1 MPIHSNLTDPELH
14 EPKGISTATVGR
26 TYVSDGSGSGSWL
39 HVPTGWGYYQH
50 SGSAQTISTTDVKL
64 LVNGSGALT
73 NTNYLPR
80 EIRGSGH
87 LWSTASSKLTP
98 IRLGDAYS
106 VRLDL
111 PVTARATAVEATLSL
126 DIGGGATPTSVILPK
141 FLNVDKTAPFT
152 LSLDIPLVVPTNT
165 TLLNGIQF
173 FLKVDAG
180 SIDITDPSVT
190 ITRIHSG
197 NL

>member
-1 MPIHSNLTDPELH
+1 MPIHSNLSDPELH
-14 EPKGISTATVGR
+14 EPKGVSTATAGR

-50 SGSAQTISTTDVKL
+50 SGSAQSVATTDVKL
-64 LVNGSGALT
+64 LINGSGTLT

-80 EIRGSGH
+80 EIRGTGH

-98 IRLGDAYS
+98 IRLGDAYT

-111 PVTARATAVEATLSL
+111 PVTARSAAAEATLSL

-141 FLNVDKTAPFT
+141 FLNVGKTAPFT
-152 LSLDIPLVVPTNT
+152 LSLDIPLVVLTNT

-180 SIDITDPSVT
+180 SIDITNPSVT